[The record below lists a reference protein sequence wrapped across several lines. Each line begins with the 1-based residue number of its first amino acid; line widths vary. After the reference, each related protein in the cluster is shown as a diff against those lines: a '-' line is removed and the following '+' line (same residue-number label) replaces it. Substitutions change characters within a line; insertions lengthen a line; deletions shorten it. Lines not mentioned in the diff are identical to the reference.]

1 MIGSLSATIPLAC
14 SSDCVSSSSAS
25 PAVRDLVVHE
35 QVADALRLLRPAMTD
50 ETGNVA
56 ACLRGDRRSARHRG
70 VPVLEQVVEHGEEAL
85 LGRVPW
91 LHQVVVEADLVDR
104 ADRDLCV
111 GVRGQEDAAC
121 RRGYVGGLREELDAG
136 DLRHAL
142 VGEQEGDRVAA
153 YGQPAQ
159 QLEALG
165 A

>member
-1 MIGSLSATIPLAC
+1 
-14 SSDCVSSSSAS
+14 
-25 PAVRDLVVHE
+25 
-35 QVADALRLLRPAMTD
+35 
-50 ETGNVA
+50 
-56 ACLRGDRRSARHRG
+56 
-70 VPVLEQVVEHGEEAL
+70 
-85 LGRVPW
+85 
-91 LHQVVVEADLVDR
+91 VVEADLVDR

-121 RRGYVGGLREELDAG
+121 RRGDVGGLREELDAG